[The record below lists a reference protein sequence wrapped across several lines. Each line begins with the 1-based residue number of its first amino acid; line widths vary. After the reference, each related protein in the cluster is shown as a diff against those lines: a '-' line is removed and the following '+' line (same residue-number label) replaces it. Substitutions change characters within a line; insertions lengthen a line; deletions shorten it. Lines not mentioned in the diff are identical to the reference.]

1 MSSQNSFLTSR
12 LRIKKLYLWI
22 IGRNWMCA
30 MSSIRKTPRKV
41 IVERWHGC
49 DARARKFG
57 MASESAIL
65 GQLQG
70 PLNAIGSQAL
80 NRHRRSLVE
89 PVLVEPC
96 VGMIL
101 KGIFHGRMETIGSF
115 RSFSFWGGLGSI
127 PKLLDG
133 WTCREL
139 VVWAPCFDDHCSVLK
154 YYIHTCCILV
164 A

>member
-1 MSSQNSFLTSR
+1 
-12 LRIKKLYLWI
+12 
-22 IGRNWMCA
+22 MCA

-115 RSFSFWGGLGSI
+115 RSFSFWGG
-127 PKLLDG
+127 G
-133 WTCREL
+133 WAPSRSSLMGEL
-139 VVWAPCFDDHCSVLK
+139 VVNLSCGPHALMIIVLSLSIT
-154 YYIHTCCILV
+154 YIRV
-164 A
+164 AFWLPNLGMTFLLYLFAYLLIN